1 MCPDGVRVDSMVRVM
16 HRSRLHVVLI
26 DSSPD
31 TADKEVAFWAAA
43 LGHDP
48 VPEDDTPFTVLAP
61 LGSGQVLAHQRLQ
74 QGVSRIHLDLE
85 TDDPEAEAGR
95 LGDLGAIRV
104 GEHEGCVHMLDPA
117 GLVFCVVPVQ
127 SDDFDRY
134 ATTWT

>member
-1 MCPDGVRVDSMVRVM
+1 MWTVLCGFT

-31 TADKEVAFWAAA
+31 IADREVAFWAAA
-43 LGHDP
+43 LGRDP
-48 VPEDDTPFTVLAP
+48 VPEDGTPFTVLAP

-74 QGVSRIHLDLE
+74 EGASRIHLDLE
-85 TDDPEAEAGR
+85 TDDPAAEAGR
-95 LGDLGAIRV
+95 LEDLGAIRV
-104 GEHEGCVHMLDPA
+104 GEHEGCVHMRDPA

-127 SDDFDRY
+127 SDDFEQH